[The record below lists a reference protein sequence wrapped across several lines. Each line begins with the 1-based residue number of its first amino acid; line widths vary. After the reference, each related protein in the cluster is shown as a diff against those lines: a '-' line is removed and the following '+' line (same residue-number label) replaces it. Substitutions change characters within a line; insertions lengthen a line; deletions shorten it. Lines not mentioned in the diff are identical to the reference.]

1 MLQIKNYSNNIL
13 KNISFALKPKQ
24 NLIILGEN
32 GAGKSTLAKVLCG
45 IIPSST
51 VWLKKKNLN
60 DLSAK
65 ERTKLINYIPAKL
78 EIFDEYISLNE
89 YLDLSRLN
97 TMLASKNLLKLLAL
111 EPLKDKSC
119 QSMSSG
125 ERQLSMLASAVLHNA
140 NITIFD
146 EPTANLDPQKSRDIY
161 SLLKSNIFQSKIII
175 THDLNLAHKLGY
187 EVMYIKN
194 GYVDFF
200 GTSKSFFEEHNLS
213 DYFGTSVQKVN
224 NTIMVN
230 L

>member
-1 MLQIKNYSNNIL
+1 MLQIKNYSDKIL
-13 KNISFALKPKQ
+13 KNISFELKPKQ
-24 NLIILGEN
+24 NLIILGAN

-45 IIPSST
+45 ITPSSIIINGKP
-51 VWLKKKNLN
+51 LALY
-60 DLSAK
+60 SSK
-65 ERTKLINYIPAKL
+65 ERTKLINYVQAKL
-78 EIFDEYISLNE
+78 KIFDEYISLNE
-89 YLDLSRLN
+89 YLNLSRLH
-97 TMLASKNLLKLLAL
+97 TLLEAKNLLKLL
-111 EPLKDKSC
+111 EINHLKDKSC
-119 QSMSSG
+119 KQLSSG
-125 ERQLSMLASAVLHNA
+125 EQQLSMLASAVLHNA
-140 NITIFD
+140 RITIFD